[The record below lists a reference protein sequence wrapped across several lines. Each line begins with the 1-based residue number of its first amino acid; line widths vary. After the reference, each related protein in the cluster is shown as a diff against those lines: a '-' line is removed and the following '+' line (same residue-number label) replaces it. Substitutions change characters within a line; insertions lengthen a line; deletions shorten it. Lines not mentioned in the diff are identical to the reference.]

1 MKLEK
6 LYKNFTF
13 HNIVAHPVMEILKI
27 MSFERIGNIIHDKT
41 IPDNIGMDNIANT
54 ENDHPEM
61 FRSECI
67 NTEEKTE
74 E

>member
-6 LYKNFTF
+6 FYKNFTF

-41 IPDNIGMDNIANT
+41 IPDNVGMDNIANT
-54 ENDHPEM
+54 EDDHPEM
-61 FRSECI
+61 FRSECVI
-67 NTEEKTE
+67 PKEEE
-74 E
+74 EE